1 MLIFVKYPN
10 KFVLVGRLE
19 REVIFTVHVVA
30 MQIVCVAVAK
40 DRNSV
45 IISVVCWTAFHS
57 RV

>member
-40 DRNSV
+40 DRNKKKN
-45 IISVVCWTAFHS
+45 IL
-57 RV
+57 